1 MKLKHIL
8 RIGAVAFASILL
20 LTACGSKSSKKTVT
34 LATVGTTN
42 PFSYE
47 KKGKLTGYDIEVAKE
62 VFKAS
67 DKYDVKYQKTEWT
80 SIFSGLDSDK
90 YQIGA
95 NNISYTKERANK
107 YLYSN
112 PTASN
117 PLVLVVPKDS
127 DIKSYNDIAG
137 HSTQVVQ
144 GNTTVPMLQ
153 KFNKKHKNNQVKL
166 NFTSEDLAHQIRN
179 VSDGKYD
186 FKIFEKISAET
197 IIKEQ
202 GLDNLKVIDLP
213 SDQKPYVYFIFAQD
227 QKDLQKFVNKR
238 LKKLYE
244 NGTLEKLSK
253 KYLGGSYLPDKKDM
267 K

>member
-1 MKLKHIL
+1 M
-8 RIGAVAFASILL
+8 
-20 LTACGSKSSKKTVT
+20 
-34 LATVGTTN
+34 
-42 PFSYE
+42 
-47 KKGKLTGYDIEVAKE
+47 
-62 VFKAS
+62 
-67 DKYDVKYQKTEWT
+67 
-80 SIFSGLDSDK
+80 
-90 YQIGA
+90 
-95 NNISYTKERANK
+95 
-107 YLYSN
+107 
-112 PTASN
+112 
-117 PLVLVVPKDS
+117 VPKDS

-153 KFNKKHKNNQVKL
+153 KFNKNHENNQVKL